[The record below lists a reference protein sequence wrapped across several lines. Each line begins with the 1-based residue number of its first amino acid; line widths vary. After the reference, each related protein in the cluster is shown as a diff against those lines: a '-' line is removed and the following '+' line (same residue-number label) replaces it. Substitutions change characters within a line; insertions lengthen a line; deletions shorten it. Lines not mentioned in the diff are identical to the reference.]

1 MVANR
6 KRRVAPSPVRLS
18 PTAFAP
24 LAPSER
30 PRVLVDDNHCGSA
43 AAALS
48 GACNGDEAPPSELVV
63 RLDALLS
70 PPSPHLSRHSIVLPN
85 TVEFDATPLPV
96 YRFGEA
102 RPRSPSPTLSAG
114 DAYSDFLASL
124 SRDSNLPLAPLS
136 PAPPLHP
143 LHQPV
148 VLRTRTRSTRRRRRS
163 AAAAEGA
170 TRVASSSATTALAR
184 APSRARVSD
193 IPMTASARLQT
204 GRTRATAR
212 RVTERRTMRRRSAVR
227 RRRPLSAGGLT
238 SEGHQRLPVGYS

>member
-1 MVANR
+1 MHLPHF
-6 KRRVAPSPVRLS
+6 KRLRRWRRSGGRES
-18 PTAFAP
+18 ETARRAEP
-24 LAPSER
+24 
-30 PRVLVDDNHCGSA
+30 

-143 LHQPV
+143 LHQPRRPSHPYSV
-148 VLRTRTRSTRRRRRS
+148 NSEATTLCGGGGRGDTRCELVGNDSASPVGTASDWSDASDCSQSDGEEDDAPSFRCQT
-163 AAAAEGA
+163 AAA
-170 TRVASSSATTALAR
+170 V
-184 APSRARVSD
+184 
-193 IPMTASARLQT
+193 
-204 GRTRATAR
+204 
-212 RVTERRTMRRRSAVR
+212 ERRWAD
-227 RRRPLSAGGLT
+227 
-238 SEGHQRLPVGYS
+238 E